1 MNCKFH
7 PGNESVV
14 KCATCG
20 VDMCDVCDKNAYYY
34 TENEE
39 AICLECSLKAAE
51 KELVDKEEDLKVEKK
66 QGLIASIIW
75 IVGVCLL
82 PLGGFGILVM
92 LGAAIFFFKSALLF
106 SEENDFFEKIKQVL
120 WNIVL
125 ITLLCPFGVL
135 FLILGDKRDIKRL
148 MKKIES
154 IKKSLSLTE

>member
-1 MNCKFH
+1 MLYT
-7 PGNESVV
+7 VI
-14 KCATCG
+14 
-20 VDMCDVCDKNAYYY
+20 NA
-34 TENEE
+34 
-39 AICLECSLKAAE
+39 L
-51 KELVDKEEDLKVEKK
+51 
-66 QGLIASIIW
+66 
-75 IVGVCLL
+75 
-82 PLGGFGILVM
+82 LVM
-92 LGAAIFFFKSALLF
+92 LGAAIFFFKSALLI